1 MAAASPVFVC
11 LDRVSREGSGDH
23 VRFLPS
29 FYIYAKT
36 LEKVCKN
43 SGNLPEFM
51 YNIAV
56 FG

>member
-11 LDRVSREGSGDH
+11 LDRVNREAAETLSGFC
-23 VRFLPS
+23 RL
-29 FYIYAKT
+29 FYIYTKT

-51 YNIAV
+51 YNIAL
-56 FG
+56 FR